1 MTLNSV
7 VLYLHVLAASGLLYS
22 PTHNANGLPQVWLAA
37 MSRTMPE
44 KTADRRGRGQIQNGV
59 AASKNADSER
69 P

>member
-1 MTLNSV
+1 MTLNLV
-7 VLYLHVLAASGLLYS
+7 VLYLHVLAASGLFRQ
-22 PTHNANGLPQVWLAA
+22 PTMPTDCHKSGVAA